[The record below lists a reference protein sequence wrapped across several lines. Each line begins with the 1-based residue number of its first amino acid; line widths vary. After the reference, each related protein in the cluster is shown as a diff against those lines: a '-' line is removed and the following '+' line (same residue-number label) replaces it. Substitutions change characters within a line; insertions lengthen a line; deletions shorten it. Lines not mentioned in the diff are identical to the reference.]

1 MLETVTLCTL
11 GAASAVLLWKG
22 ARKVYQAAAWWLSVC
37 RDEREWEEAEGR

>member
-1 MLETVTLCTL
+1 METLTLCIL

-22 ARKVYQAAAWWLSVC
+22 ARKVYQAASLWLAVC

>member
-1 MLETVTLCTL
+1 MNDSLILIVLGI
-11 GAASAVLLWKG
+11 GAALLVYKG